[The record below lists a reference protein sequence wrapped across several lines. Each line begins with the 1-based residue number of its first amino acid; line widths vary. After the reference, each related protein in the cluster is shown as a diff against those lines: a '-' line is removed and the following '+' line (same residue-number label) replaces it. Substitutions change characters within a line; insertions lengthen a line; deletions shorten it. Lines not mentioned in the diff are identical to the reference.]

1 LHLSQLS
8 EIIDIEKYRI
18 TTLRLS
24 ASART
29 ILEHYLKKIIFKSS
43 SEVFEWLS
51 GFINLERGQK
61 PKSFR
66 LDRMEYLCELAGN
79 PQRCAPSIHIAGS
92 KGKGSVT
99 SMLAA
104 ILAETGFRVS
114 RYMSPHVSDF
124 RERIC
129 LNGSFFSE
137 EIYLAAGCELR
148 HLTEESLPAFVKSHH
163 AAAALFDPSADGGCE
178 PTYWELLT
186 LYFFLCSR
194 LSGCDIMVVETG
206 LGGRLDSTNIIDPLI
221 SVITLIEL
229 EHTNFLGGTITEIAG
244 EKAGIIKKG
253 KPVILAEQRGEA
265 LEVFKKKAEEIKSP
279 LYYFP
284 EILKLTDINVTSQGT
299 SFALSAVGSSSDYI
313 SNLNGQRSLA
323 EIFNSSFFIPIPGKV
338 QAENAAL
345 SIIAL
350 QTAFPQIKAE
360 TIKNGLLKTRIP
372 ARFEKISDEP
382 VIIIDGAHTEES
394 FSLCAETFHSLYGE
408 GGILIFGC
416 ASDKNPAAMAKAAS
430 GIFEKII
437 ITTPGTFKSS
447 NPENVYKIFSE
458 SIGKDKVILI
468 KDTQEAVRQALSFS
482 KKELGFKQKSLPV
495 LGAGSFYLVSEIRK
509 FVLSE

>member
-1 LHLSQLS
+1 
-8 EIIDIEKYRI
+8 
-18 TTLRLS
+18 
-24 ASART
+24 
-29 ILEHYLKKIIFKSS
+29 LEHYLKKNIFKSS
-43 SEVFEWLS
+43 GEVFEWLS
-51 GFINLERGQK
+51 GFINLEKGQK

-66 LDRMEYLCELAGN
+66 IDRMEILSELAGN
-79 PQRCAPSIHIAGS
+79 PHKCAPSIHIAGS

-104 ILAETGFRVS
+104 ILAEAGFRAS

-137 EIYLAAGCELR
+137 EIYCAAGGELR

-163 AAAALFDPSADGGCE
+163 AAAALFDPSAEDGCE

-229 EHTNFLGGTITEIAG
+229 EHVNFLGGTIAEIAG
-244 EKAGIIKKG
+244 EKAGIVKQG
-253 KPVILAEQRGEA
+253 KPLILAEQRGDA
-265 LEVFKKKAEEIKSP
+265 LEVFKNKTKETKSPFYYLPEICEIK
-279 LYYFP
+279 
-284 EILKLTDINVTSQGT
+284 KINVTSQGT
-299 SFALSAVGSSSDYI
+299 SFSLAAAGSSFNSV
-313 SNLNGQRSLA
+313 SNNAQRPPP
-323 EIFNSSFFIPIPGKV
+323 EIFNTSFFVPIPGKV

-345 SIIAL
+345 AVTAL
-350 QTAFPQIKAE
+350 QTAFPRIKTE
-360 TIKNGLLKTRIP
+360 TIKKGLLNTQIP
-372 ARFEKISDEP
+372 ARFEKILNDP
-382 VIIIDGAHTEES
+382 VIIIDGAHTQES
-394 FSLCAETFHSLYGE
+394 FSLCAETFRSLYGE
-408 GGILIFGC
+408 GGVLIFAC
-416 ASDKNPAAMAKAAS
+416 ASDKNPAAMAKAAA
-430 GIFEKII
+430 GIFRKII

-447 NPENVYKIFSE
+447 SPENVYKAFAE
-458 SIGKDKVILI
+458 SAGNEKVILI
-468 KDTQEAVRQALSFS
+468 KDTQEAVRQAVNFS
-482 KKELGFKQKSLPV
+482 KEKPRQQSCALPV
-495 LGAGSFYLVSEIRK
+495 LGTGSFYLAAEIRK